1 MQHMNRDYVA
11 LVQEHARKAE
21 FASSISE
28 RGTHQE
34 LAEIYR
40 ARANLL
46 HDLPPSSSPPEH
58 DEHAE

>member
-1 MQHMNRDYVA
+1 MQHVNRDYVA

-46 HDLPPSSSPPEH
+46 HDLPVISTLPEP
-58 DEHAE
+58 DNYGD